1 MHQQELVMSK
11 PKILIAESSHIVIQI
26 EQRCLQFSGV
36 NIFTAT
42 DSEEALSIARKVRPD
57 LIYLSFNLHG
67 AGGIAC
73 CKALKSDPDLRETPV
88 VMVCTASGEEPGL
101 SLAAGCDAVVAR
113 PINRREFLETG
124 LSLIPR
130 TAPSG
135 ERMPCRSIVA
145 CSTGADTFYGSIEDI
160 SSSGMF
166 VGSSRE
172 VAAGDL
178 LTVKFVLPQSGAE
191 PIETA
196 AQVNWVN
203 GSKHLRNDRLPP
215 GFGVLFLELEA
226 DANEQIKDYMNL
238 IRLQLDW

>member
-1 MHQQELVMSK
+1 MSK
-11 PKILIAESSHIVIQI
+11 PKILIAESSNIVLQI
-26 EQRCLQFSGV
+26 EQRCLRFAGV
-36 NIFTAT
+36 SIFTAT
-42 DSEEALSIARKVRPD
+42 DSEEALSTARKVRPD

-67 AGGIAC
+67 AGGISC
-73 CKALKSDPDLRETPV
+73 CRAIKSDPELRGIPV
-88 VMVCTASGEEPGL
+88 VMVCTAAGEEPGL
-101 SLAAGCDAVVAR
+101 SRAAGCDAVVAK
-113 PINRREFLETG
+113 PVDRREFLETG

-135 ERMPCRSIVA
+135 DRMPCRAIVA

-166 VGSSRE
+166 VGSSRK

-178 LTVKFVLPQSGAE
+178 LTVKFVLPQSGAV
-191 PIETA
+191 PIETP

-203 GSKHLRNDRLPP
+203 GSRQQPNDHLPP

-226 DANEQIKDYMNL
+226 DANEQIKEYMDL
-238 IRLQLDW
+238 IRLQLGW